1 MRLCFAASLVA
12 SAFATEP
19 ITAPDI
25 FSGRKLAT
33 AEEKAAEEYPVE
45 KCKAAAERYGTS
57 GGNCVTQANWW
68 AEYDFQGREA
78 DRWCDKKVVDFSSV
92 IESFKAVKTCEDMKE
107 SYLVLCNT
115 LETCGSGGGMTII
128 IVVVAVVVVLL
139 VAVVGFVLWKKKK
152 AKVVSAIQA
161 PDAA

>member
-33 AEEKAAEEYPVE
+33 AEEKAAYPVE
-45 KCKAAAERYGTS
+45 KCKAAAERFGPSDGT
-57 GGNCVTQANWW
+57 CVTQANWW
-68 AEYDFQGREA
+68 AEFDFQGREA
-78 DRWCDKKVVDFSSV
+78 DKWCDKKVVDFSSV
-92 IESFKAVKTCEDMKE
+92 IERFKAVKTCEDVKE

-115 LETCGSGGGMTII
+115 LETCGAGGGGMTII